1 MKVIHG
7 NPLKMLQKFQQ
18 RFVLAV
24 LVSTQVIPSSSLG
37 DGDTKCGS

>member
-18 RFVLAV
+18 R
-24 LVSTQVIPSSSLG
+24 LVRISSTGINIGNTIIKPW
-37 DGDTKCGS
+37 